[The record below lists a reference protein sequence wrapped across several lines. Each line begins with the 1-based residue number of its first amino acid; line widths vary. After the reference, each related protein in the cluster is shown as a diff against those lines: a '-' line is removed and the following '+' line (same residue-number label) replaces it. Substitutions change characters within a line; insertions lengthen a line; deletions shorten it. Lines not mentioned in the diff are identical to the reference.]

1 MPHEKRRRLP
11 RLRRFVAAR
20 LDRRSELGLRV
31 TANVL
36 VFVLAVWA
44 LSGLL
49 EEVLDQ
55 QGLVRWDHAVEQWFH
70 LHATTTG
77 SAAFSV
83 VTRFGSE
90 VVYVLMAVV
99 ALLLWARREHDL
111 LWAWVGANVG
121 GKIIEF
127 AMKMLVHRSRPEY
140 AALALDHVS
149 YSFPSGHAMG
159 STVCYLMLAYVIS
172 SLGRWPPAGRIA
184 SYAAAVVIILL
195 VTYSRLYLAV
205 HFPSDVFGGILAGIA
220 WLAATFT
227 ALRVARGWRSAA
239 APAAD
244 ADR

>member
-1 MPHEKRRRLP
+1 MADDTRPRLR

-70 LHATTTG
+70 LHATATG

-99 ALLLWARREHDL
+99 AFLLWARREYYL
-111 LWAWVGANVG
+111 LWAWLGANVG
-121 GKIIEF
+121 GKIIEYT
-127 AMKMLVHRSRPEY
+127 MKTLVHRARPEY
-140 AALALDHVS
+140 ATLALHHVS

-159 STVCYLMLAYVIS
+159 STVCYLMLAYVVS
-172 SLGRWPPAGRIA
+172 SLGRWPPAGRVA

-195 VTYSRLYLAV
+195 VTYSRLYLGV
-205 HFPSDVFGGILAGIA
+205 HFPSDVFGGILAGVA

-227 ALRVARGWRSAA
+227 ALRVARGWRSAVG
-239 APAAD
+239 PPAD
-244 ADR
+244 ASR